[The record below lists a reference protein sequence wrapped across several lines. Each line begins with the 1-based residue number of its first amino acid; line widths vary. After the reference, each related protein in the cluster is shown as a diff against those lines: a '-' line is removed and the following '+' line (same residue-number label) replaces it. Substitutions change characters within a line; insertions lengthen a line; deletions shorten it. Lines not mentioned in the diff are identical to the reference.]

1 MKLSMETDISPPRM
15 VHARLFD
22 AVFDLVSAA
31 LVLLDGQGRILKAN
45 GVFAE
50 LLGYAPAQLL
60 AVEFQTLLQD
70 PGGQFPR
77 AVDGRVLPAHFA
89 SGPVEL
95 RYRHQDGSVLLGRT
109 KSTAVD
115 EWLLCEI
122 DPCAAARSLGRCL
135 EQDQWLQRIVE
146 TAPGIIGTFRLGR
159 DGKVSMPWA
168 SPGYEEYYGVTTDE
182 LKRDVNILFE
192 RIHTEDLA
200 RVQASIAESART
212 LCPWQCEYRVRHP
225 IKGEIWLEGR
235 STPTLEA
242 DGSIIWFG
250 FLHDISERKRI
261 EQALMDSEERFRLAF
276 ESVAI
281 GMALLGLDG
290 RWLRVNR
297 YLCQLLGREEDDLL
311 QTSSQAL
318 THPDDFSEE
327 QDWGRLLAR
336 EGVSYLRMDKRYR
349 HRNGEYVRV
358 QLTVSAIR
366 SGDATPLYFV
376 VQIEDLSR
384 LLKAEEHL
392 SLLDLALSHVHE
404 AAYLI
409 DRQARFRYVN
419 DEACRSLGYSRTELL
434 GMTVAEIDP
443 DWTNEQILEDWS
455 YAARGTPEIIE
466 SRHRARDGR
475 IFPVELSVT
484 YLELDG
490 QSYSLE
496 LARDITERRRLHSA
510 RQESEKR
517 YREVFDNSSDCLYL
531 LEITEDRQFRYME
544 VNAAFERVSGLDRR
558 QLIGRCLGEV
568 VPQAGQKVMEGLMSC
583 LARGEIIEWST
594 EIDLPAGA
602 VSLHSTFIPVRDEQG
617 HIYRIVGIS
626 RDISER
632 KRMETRLLTSEQQF
646 RALAENSL
654 NLIIRY
660 DLDCRRTYVNPA
672 FERYTGIPAA
682 RALKMPVEDGWTAN
696 MAVTDY
702 LALLRQVIRTGE
714 PLETVLEWPNAASG
728 EMVVHGFQINAERG
742 ADGSVTSVLAK
753 GYDITALKRH
763 ERLEEAR
770 LGIFERLVRGAPL
783 AEVLSRVTAYIEQAR
798 PEFLACIRLVSADA
812 RYLRLITAPSVPG
825 DYLQAVGDIDISEE
839 DDTAGW
845 RNTTI
850 IVEDLSVYRCCAA
863 IRESAVKTG
872 LRACWSEPI
881 KGSSGKV
888 LGLFSIFLRRPGR
901 PTDSDLKLIYQASHL
916 AAIAIER
923 NYAETLLR
931 ESEKRYRD
939 IFDNTPDVIA
949 RFDSKCRFMYVN
961 PAMEGMLDLSQG
973 ALLGR
978 TFRQVSPRSGLAR
991 SFQSRVEQVLRS
1003 GQAGEAELTL
1013 DMPAGQ
1019 DSEPVCYQVRLVPER
1034 DQSGALV
1041 GILTVGRNVSA
1052 WRAAERRLKE
1062 SHAQLRLLSSRRET
1076 TREEERKHIAR
1087 EIHDEL
1093 GQQLSALRMGISL
1106 LRLQF
1111 GNDQPLLVERIQ
1123 ALMLRVDEILQV
1135 VRNVATS
1142 LRPSALNMGL
1152 TSALEWLVSEFI
1164 HSTGIDCRLRAP
1176 STRLAL
1182 DDERATAIFR
1192 VIQESLTNVGRHS
1205 HASRVNIHLEHDAE
1219 HLQIVVCD
1227 DGRGFDPQQL
1237 PKGTLGLLG
1246 MRERGHM
1253 VGGTVIIDSAPG
1265 QGTRVRVY
1273 IPFQPGPE
1281 LL

>member
-1 MKLSMETDISPPRM
+1 MKLSMEMDISPPRLAQ
-15 VHARLFD
+15 ARLFD

-50 LLGYAPAQLL
+50 LFGYAPAQLPGL
-60 AVEFQTLLQD
+60 DIQTLLCD
-70 PGGQFPR
+70 PDDRFAR
-77 AVDGRVLPAHFA
+77 AVDGRIVPAHLA
-89 SGPVEL
+89 GGAVEL
-95 RYRHQDGSVLLGRT
+95 HYRRQDGSVLLGRT
-109 KSTAVD
+109 KSTVVD
-115 EWLLCEI
+115 DLLLCEV
-122 DPCAAARSLGRCL
+122 DPCAAAQRLGGCL

-146 TAPGIIGTFRLGR
+146 TAPGIIGIFRLGV
-159 DGKVSMPWA
+159 DGEVSMPWA
-168 SPGYEEYYGVTTDE
+168 SPGYEEYYGVARDE
-182 LKRDVNILFE
+182 LERDANILFE
-192 RIHTEDLA
+192 RIHTEDLD
-200 RVQASIAESART
+200 RVRASIAESGRT
-212 LCPWQCEYRVRHP
+212 LSPWQCEYRVHHP
-225 IKGEIWLEGR
+225 LKGEIWLEGR

-261 EQALMDSEERFRLAF
+261 DRALMESEERFRLAF
-276 ESVAI
+276 ESLAI

-290 RWLRVNR
+290 RWLRVNC
-297 YLCQLLGREEDDLL
+297 YLCELLGREEDELL

-327 QDWGRLLAR
+327 LDWGRLLAM
-336 EGVSYLRMDKRYR
+336 EGVCYLRMDKRYR

-366 SGDATPLYFV
+366 SSDATPLYFV

-419 DEACRSLGYSRTELL
+419 DEACRSLGYSRAELL
-434 GMTVAEIDP
+434 GMTVEEIDL
-443 DWTNEQILEDWS
+443 DWTNEQVLEDWS
-455 YAARGTPEIIE
+455 YAAQGTPEIIE
-466 SRHRARDGR
+466 SRHLASDGR
-475 IFPVELSVT
+475 IFPVELSIT

-496 LARDITERRRLHSA
+496 LARDITERRRLHAA

-568 VPQAGQKVMEGLMSC
+568 VPQAGRKVMEGLMSC
-583 LARGEIIEWST
+583 LARGEAIEWST
-594 EIDLPAGA
+594 EIDLPAGS
-602 VSLHSTFIPVRDEQG
+602 VSSHSTFIPVRDEQG

-672 FERYTGIPAA
+672 FERYTGIPAD

-696 MAVTDY
+696 MAVEGY
-702 LALLRQVIRTGE
+702 LGLLRQVIRTGE
-714 PLETVLEWPNAASG
+714 PLETVLEWPDAASG
-728 EMVVHGFQINAERG
+728 ERVVHAFQINAERG
-742 ADGSVTSVLAK
+742 ADGSVTSVLVK
-753 GYDITALKRH
+753 GYDITELKRH

-770 LGIFERLVRGAPL
+770 LRIFERLAQGAPL
-783 AEVLSRVTAYIEQAR
+783 VEVLSLVTAYVEQAR
-798 PEFLACIRLVSADA
+798 PEFLISIRLVSDDG
-812 RYLRLITAPSVPG
+812 RHLNLITASSLPA
-825 DYLQAVGDIDISEE
+825 DYLHAVGDIYISEE
-839 DDTAGW
+839 CNAAGW
-845 RNTTI
+845 RSATI
-850 IVEDLSVYRCCAA
+850 IVEDISVDPRCAA
-863 IRESAVKTG
+863 IKEAATKAG
-872 LRACWSEPI
+872 LRACWSVPI
-881 KGSSGKV
+881 KDSSGNL
-888 LGLFSIFLRRPGR
+888 LGLFSVFLRRPGH
-901 PTDSDLKLIYQASHL
+901 PTDNDLKLIYQASHL
-916 AAIAIER
+916 AAIAVER
-923 NYAETLLR
+923 KYAEALLR
-931 ESEKRYRD
+931 ESEKRYRE

-949 RFDSKCRFMYVN
+949 RFDSKGRFLYVN
-961 PAMEGMLDLSQG
+961 PAAEDMLDKSQG

-991 SFQSRVEQVLRS
+991 SFQGRVEQVLRS
-1003 GQAGEAELTL
+1003 GQAGEAELTMDL
-1013 DMPAGQ
+1013 PAGQ
-1019 DSEPVCYQVRLVPER
+1019 DSAPVCYQVRLVPER
-1034 DQSGALV
+1034 DQSGALIGV
-1041 GILTVGRNVSA
+1041 LTVGRDVSA

-1062 SHAQLRLLSSRRET
+1062 SHVQLRLLSSRRES

-1111 GNDQPLLVERIQ
+1111 GNDQPLLVERVQ

-1152 TSALEWLVSEFI
+1152 ISALEWLGSEFTRN
-1164 HSTGIDCRLRAP
+1164 TGIECRLRAS

-1205 HASRVNIHLEHDAE
+1205 RARRVNIHLDHDAE
-1219 HLQIVVCD
+1219 HLQIEVAD

-1237 PKGTLGLLG
+1237 PEGTLGLLG

-1253 VGGTVIIDSAPG
+1253 VGGTVTIDSAPG